1 MTFPCGKLSFYP
13 VKATAAATAVHPAPI
28 LVKHKSVLWKQF
40 CWYATDVR
48 TVNMHEQVDMF
59 KIILLCHCFESSV
72 YACMSEFL
80 LLLFSWLQNN
90 KYLNMLKYW
99 LSLHCLQKL
108 DPTQFLR
115 VYGRPY
121 KVNYDPAVAL
131 AAESP
136 QSM

>member
-1 MTFPCGKLSFYP
+1 MIVLDIFTDLVCLCGF
-13 VKATAAATAVHPAPI
+13 
-28 LVKHKSVLWKQF
+28 
-40 CWYATDVR
+40 
-48 TVNMHEQVDMF
+48 
-59 KIILLCHCFESSV
+59 
-72 YACMSEFL
+72 
-80 LLLFSWLQNN
+80 
-90 KYLNMLKYW
+90 
-99 LSLHCLQKL
+99 QKL